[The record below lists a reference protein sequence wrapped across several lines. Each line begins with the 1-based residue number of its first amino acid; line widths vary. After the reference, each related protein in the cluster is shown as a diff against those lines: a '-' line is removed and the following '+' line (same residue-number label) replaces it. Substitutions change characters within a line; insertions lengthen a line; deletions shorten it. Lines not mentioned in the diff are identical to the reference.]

1 MDNNFQHSSLGQ
13 KLKSMI
19 AVDFRRM
26 FTMKLF
32 YIMAGISF
40 AVPILILV
48 MTTMM
53 EGTVSVD
60 PQTGI
65 ETVVQGFDSVW
76 QMIGTV
82 GESAAGM
89 DMMSMCNINLLYF
102 GFSVLVGLFVTE
114 DFKSG
119 YAKNLFTTRS
129 GKNVYVVS
137 KTFVCFV
144 AGALMMAAFII
155 GTIMGGAISGLPFT
169 LDSITTGNIGM
180 CLLSKLLLIGV
191 FVPIYLIA
199 SIVAKQKSWLAI
211 AGSCMVGMLLFT
223 MIPTLTPLKASGM
236 NVIICVA
243 GAFLFSIGFGAVS
256 TLVLKK
262 RDIL

>member
-1 MDNNFQHSSLGQ
+1 
-13 KLKSMI
+13 
-19 AVDFRRM
+19 
-26 FTMKLF
+26 MKLF

-119 YAKNLFTTRS
+119 MQRICLPLVQERMFTSCLKRLF
-129 GKNVYVVS
+129 VS
-137 KTFVCFV
+137 
-144 AGALMMAAFII
+144 
-155 GTIMGGAISGLPFT
+155 LPGH
-169 LDSITTGNIGM
+169 L
-180 CLLSKLLLIGV
+180 
-191 FVPIYLIA
+191 
-199 SIVAKQKSWLAI
+199 
-211 AGSCMVGMLLFT
+211 
-223 MIPTLTPLKASGM
+223 
-236 NVIICVA
+236 
-243 GAFLFSIGFGAVS
+243 
-256 TLVLKK
+256 
-262 RDIL
+262 